1 MEFLNKFRTNL
12 VVNAVLTIVIGIFFI
27 INPGG
32 TGRLIALAAGILIL
46 VAGIVAIVRFLISG
60 SRDLTSSGIL
70 IAGIVM
76 LILGIIILTHT
87 GAVLTLLI
95 YLFAVYV
102 LIGGIFSMRGALRL
116 RETQSAGWVAHV
128 VLAVVIIAAAVFM
141 LIFPFAVVNTAIIVS
156 GVILVADGVIE
167 LVTGVRMNR

>member
-1 MEFLNKFRTNL
+1 MEFLNKLRTNL

-46 VAGIVAIVRFLISG
+46 AAGIVAIVRFLVSG

-87 GAVLTLLI
+87 GAMLTLLI
-95 YLFAVYV
+95 YLFAIYV
-102 LIGGIFSMRGALRL
+102 LIGGIFSMRGALQL
-116 RETQSAGWVAHV
+116 KEAHSAGWIAHV
-128 VLAVVIIAAAVFM
+128 VLAVAIMAAAVFM
-141 LIFPFAVVNTAIIVS
+141 LLFPFAVVNTAIVVS
-156 GVILVADGVIE
+156 GVILVADGFIE
-167 LVTGVRMNR
+167 LATGVRIH